1 LKFFFNLKLGNGLE
15 NVWCDEDEVN
25 STFECVYIRRKN
37 FKNGSLCLSRLKCN
51 EEMPFICDSNFV
63 K

>member
-1 LKFFFNLKLGNGLE
+1 LKLGNGLE

-51 EEMPFICDSNFV
+51 EEMPFICDSNFC
-63 K
+63 